1 MVVSQHKLARLMGM
15 IIALLA
21 FLHVLAVV
29 AYYQDFISGDSWI
42 HIAFFD
48 LDEEEGFGTW
58 FSTMLLMM
66 ASLLLA
72 LQGHICKKHSN
83 RWWPW
88 WLALSIGFLILSID
102 EVVGLH
108 EYVNTVVED
117 TRWTT
122 FGFGLV
128 LVVALAYLPFLR
140 ALPPRSRY
148 LFVLAGMF
156 YVGGA
161 MGVEWATG
169 WYEDNDLLDTLVYNL
184 WTAVEEVLEM
194 FGVTL
199 FIYAVIGHIRDSANG
214 LATIRIKI
222 TD

>member
-1 MVVSQHKLARLMGM
+1 MV
-15 IIALLA
+15 IIIVLLVI
-21 FLHVLAVV
+21 FHVVAMV
-29 AYYQDFISGDSWI
+29 AYYQDFIASDSWI

-72 LQGHICKKHSN
+72 LQAHICKTTSN
-83 RWWPW
+83 RWRRW
-88 WLALSIGFLILSID
+88 WVALSIGFLILSID
-102 EVVGLH
+102 EAVGFH

-128 LVVALAYLPFLR
+128 LIVGLVYLPFLR
-140 ALPPRSRY
+140 AVPPRSRY
-148 LFVLAGMF
+148 LFIVAGMI
-156 YVGGA
+156 YIGGA
-161 MGVEWATG
+161 VGVEWATG
-169 WYEDNDLLDTLVYNL
+169 WYEDNHLLDTLAYNL

-194 FGVTL
+194 SGVAL
-199 FIYAVIGHIRDSANG
+199 FIYAVIGHILDDANG
-214 LATIRIKI
+214 LAPITITIA
-222 TD
+222 D